1 MRLNG
6 ISKGLKVEYHGHV
19 AWTMQDVNGQL
30 RSIKVPAFLAPSIKQ
45 RLMSTTSLLQ
55 RYRNEFINMDHDQLT
70 LSGDLTDLRTRGP
83 IEAPVN
89 PSNNLPTSKIY
100 SYEATSRQATSF
112 AAEVT
117 SVHQANANLSET
129 EKELLR
135 WHFRLG
141 HLSFRRVQF
150 LLRTGVLARSE
161 GTRRLH
167 TSASKLTSPPLCAA
181 CQYGKQ
187 TRRPAPGVRQSQI
200 KDTANVLTRDKLVPG
215 QETSVDHFVCG
226 TKGRLFTSR
235 GKTDPSQMYDGGCI
249 FVDHASG
256 HIDVQFQQHLNSH
269 ET

>member
-1 MRLNG
+1 M
-6 ISKGLKVEYHGHV
+6 
-19 AWTMQDVNGQL
+19 
-30 RSIKVPAFLAPSIKQ
+30 
-45 RLMSTTSLLQ
+45 
-55 RYRNEFINMDHDQLT
+55 
-70 LSGDLTDLRTRGP
+70 SGDPTDLRTRGP

-89 PSNNLPTSKIY
+89 PSNNLPTSKLY

-181 CQYGKQ
+181 CQCGKQ

-269 ET
+269 ETLKAKERYEAMARDVGVIPQTYRSDNGPAFASHAFAKKLEVFEQVLQFAGAGAHHQNGVAECAI